1 MGIKTEIRLA
11 DSVQLDQVVIHPYT
25 RHAALTAFGGAAGMI
40 WERPAAILVHHPD
53 GTEEILSI
61 QDRTRQAQ
69 LLLLG
74 IGFLGSLL
82 AWLFYR
88 R

>member
-1 MGIKTEIRLA
+1 MGTKTETRLA
-11 DSVQLDQVVIHPYT
+11 DAIHVDHLEIYPYT
-25 RHAALTAFGGAAGMI
+25 RHATLTSPGGNAGLI
-40 WERPAAILVHHPD
+40 WDRPAAVLVRHPD
-53 GTEEILSI
+53 GTEEILTV
-61 QDRTRQAQ
+61 QDRTRQVQ

-74 IGFLGSLL
+74 IGLIGSML